1 MSYHFI
7 FQLLIVFCS
16 TIYIQSA
23 DPVVCTTI
31 YQRQNKSLIDGLCKV
46 EEKDSETN
54 ITTISLQKC
63 ENKYYCH
70 IHGNS
75 TEKCQYKFTKKYEG
89 DSCVYGEQC
98 FSGICTNS
106 KCVGIPDN
114 EMCTQEDGACKKTS
128 YCDNTKN
135 KCLPLVSDGGK
146 CKRDEECSIGF
157 GCNKGK
163 CIRMFSITN
172 GTVDQGYF
180 CKSGQMKDGLCI
192 TTASK
197 YREEQGSCTKDD
209 DCEITEQAGT
219 ITSTNHT
226 KCTCNKV
233 GKKYCGLTSNTT
245 EWEEYINT
253 WNKRIDKMREDKTLH
268 PAHIRIGNH
277 DLYQPFSDGEIIAA
291 YKKWDAE
298 YKDVDQEI
306 IDILNGKLYS
316 YSFSMIVFLIVA
328 LL

>member
-63 ENKYYCH
+63 ENKYYCN

-157 GCNKGK
+157 GCNEGN

-172 GTVDQGYF
+172 GKVDQ
-180 CKSGQMKDGLCI
+180 
-192 TTASK
+192 
-197 YREEQGSCTKDD
+197 
-209 DCEITEQAGT
+209 
-219 ITSTNHT
+219 
-226 KCTCNKV
+226 
-233 GKKYCGLTSNTT
+233 
-245 EWEEYINT
+245 
-253 WNKRIDKMREDKTLH
+253 
-268 PAHIRIGNH
+268 
-277 DLYQPFSDGEIIAA
+277 
-291 YKKWDAE
+291 
-298 YKDVDQEI
+298 
-306 IDILNGKLYS
+306 
-316 YSFSMIVFLIVA
+316 
-328 LL
+328 